1 MGEENKTEMVRRPAV
16 VLAMDRARTVLA
28 AASGRTFAVWEL
40 ASGRV
45 LYRRELSAAL
55 APEPLVRCV
64 ALGADAATGRLLCA
78 TAGDDKILR
87 VWDTACADAPAGSC
101 IATPKRLADV
111 AFDRAGCVVYAD
123 KFGDVFRVPLPLP
136 TPLTPALLAPPVP
149 EPGDAD
155 APDADAQQQQQR
167 KRKKGIEPAPRAA
180 PTPEDACIL
189 GHCSMLT
196 ALALAPDETLVA
208 TGDRDEHV
216 RVSRYPD
223 AHNIVSFC
231 LGHTSS
237 VFGTVFCGPPSAAT
251 TASDDSGCATRL
263 CSGAGDGTLR
273 VWCTATG
280 AELACVQP
288 AAADSIV
295 VACDWCAARR
305 VVAARVEGA
314 AAVLLYRVDDATGA
328 LAPAHT
334 LATPSVALGA
344 RFDAAGRVVVA
355 TAHHGIRVF
364 AAGADSEGALPAATA
379 FDDSAL
385 GTCTAADADALV
397 AGYACALSK
406 RFVYPRDGE
415 RPAKRAYTTATAAA
429 ATQEQ
434 EQD

>member
-1 MGEENKTEMVRRPAV
+1 MGEETKTETVHRPAV
-16 VLAMDRARTVLA
+16 VMAMDRARTVLA
-28 AASGRTFAVWEL
+28 AAAGRTFAVWEL

-45 LYRRELSAAL
+45 LYQRELSGAL
-55 APEPLVRCV
+55 TPEPLIRCV
-64 ALGADAATGRLLCA
+64 ALGRDAATQHLLCA

-87 VWDTACADAPAGSC
+87 VWDTAGAAAAEPAGTC
-101 IATPKRLADV
+101 IATPKRLTDI
-111 AFDRAGCVVYAD
+111 AFDRQGCVVYAD

-136 TPLTPALLAPPVP
+136 TPLTAALLEPPP
-149 EPGDAD
+149 RAQ
-155 APDADAQQQQQR
+155 ADAQAAR
-167 KRKKGIEPAPRAA
+167 RRTKGVEPAPRAA

-223 AHNIVSFC
+223 AYNIVSFC

-237 VFGTVFCGPPSAAT
+237 VFGTVFCGVTSDNSTSAA
-251 TASDDSGCATRL
+251 RL

-280 AELACVQP
+280 AELGCVQP

-305 VVAARVEGA
+305 TVAARVEGA
-314 AAVLLYRVDDATGA
+314 AQVLLYRVDDATGA
-328 LAPAHT
+328 LSPAQT
-334 LATPSVALGA
+334 LAAPSAVLGA
-344 RFDAAGRVVVA
+344 LFDAAGRVVVA
-355 TAHHGIRVF
+355 TAHHGIRVY
-364 AAGADSEGALPAATA
+364 AADGADSDSAA

-385 GTCTAADADALV
+385 GTCSAAAADALA

-415 RPAKRAYTTATAAA
+415 RPSKRAYTASAAA
-429 ATQEQ
+429 QEQ
-434 EQD
+434 E